1 MRSFTFSISQF
12 HLVKLSFNLKP
23 SSVSPL
29 RIINWENKGWS
40 KNRAQ
45 PIACRN
51 GYRMRIRVN
60 RRDCDRQNAKNVN
73 HEYLDLSRGAFP
85 LTSRPWS
92 PLDLD
97 LERANRLFPL
107 CAMSRVRAICTCCI
121 FRHTRYIRDERR
133 SSSRFSRF
141 RVKTENIFVRIYMY
155 LLFVYLRCNERYCSI
170 ERRSFQDSLGFY
182 FLFSFFFFFGRDWN
196 CIWNVILQYS
206 CVVLYR

>member
-155 LLFVYLRCNERYCSI
+155 LLFVYLRCSI

-182 FLFSFFFFFGRDWN
+182 FLFSFFWKRLELYLECNIAIFLCM
-196 CIWNVILQYS
+196 CI
-206 CVVLYR
+206 LYRW